1 MNIIEPLKEFFGYDV
16 PLGVCIIV
24 ALGAYYFVFKL
35 QEERRKD
42 YKTTFNSQAKVIE
55 ELNKIE
61 IRELTIQKKCFIIKG
76 GRIIWVQFYF

>member
-24 ALGAYYFVFKL
+24 GAYYFVFKL

-55 ELNKIE
+55 ELNKI
-61 IRELTIQKKCFIIKG
+61 IVNRDK
-76 GRIIWVQFYF
+76 RINDLEKMFHNKRR